1 MIEALARRVSSALLL
16 CLFLWGAWEYVGVPD
31 RAPAHSSVSPQT
43 QRPIPFH
50 AYDRANLPAVE
61 DAESCTGCHGPAAH
75 ARTPSQRA
83 FLNHHHMSMDCGV
96 CHLTGRGIAVR
107 RFRGDEVVTAE
118 TLASGPGGRIF
129 AARKSD
135 RGWTPVVTVGAG
147 VKLLAQAPACA
158 DCHRRGSL
166 VLAAD
171 GVLDSYRRRLLED
184 LSVLRRMG
192 GDHR

>member
-1 MIEALARRVSSALLL
+1 VVEALGRRVSSTLLL
-16 CLFLWGAWEYVGVPD
+16 CLFLWGAWQYVGVPD
-31 RAPAHSSVSPQT
+31 RAPARSSVAPQT

-61 DAESCTGCHGPAAH
+61 GVGSCTGCHGPAAH
-75 ARTPSQRA
+75 ARTPSDRA
-83 FLNHHHMSMDCGV
+83 LLNLHHLSMDCGV

-107 RFRGDEVVTAE
+107 RFRGHEVVTAE
-118 TLASGPGGRIF
+118 TLASATGGRIF

-135 RGWTPVVTVGAG
+135 SGWTPVVTVSDG
-147 VKLLAQAPACA
+147 VKQLAQAPACA

-184 LSVLRRMG
+184 LSILRRMG
-192 GDHR
+192 RGDL